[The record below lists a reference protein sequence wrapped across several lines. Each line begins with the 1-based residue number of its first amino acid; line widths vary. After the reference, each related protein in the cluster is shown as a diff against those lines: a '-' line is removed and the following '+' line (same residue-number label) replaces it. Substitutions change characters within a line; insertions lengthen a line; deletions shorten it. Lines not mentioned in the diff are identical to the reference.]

1 MPVAERARWP
11 VRAAALAV
19 ALGAVACS
27 PPPPAAVGTDS
38 SPPASSASSPSTSSG
53 TGGLPGPGGPG
64 APPTR
69 EQLARMAIDDA
80 PRSADGYRRAEWPH
94 WRDIDGDG
102 CDARQQALVAASR
115 TPAQVDVPCTV
126 VAGDW
131 VSAYDGKATSDPGD
145 LDVDHVV
152 PLEEAYRSGG
162 WAWSTDQRTRYAN
175 DQVDLWVVSAAS
187 NRSKGAKAPD
197 RWRPPDRS
205 SWCTYAKR
213 WVDIKVRWQLTATTA
228 ERDAL
233 GQMLDTCP

>member
-1 MPVAERARWP
+1 MADRRWHR
-11 VRAAALAV
+11 RAAALAL
-19 ALGAVACS
+19 ALAAVACTA
-27 PPPPAAVGTDS
+27 PTAGPPAA
-38 SPPASSASSPSTSSG
+38 SPPSTSTSTPTSAPTTAPG
-53 TGGLPGPGGPG
+53 PGGPGPGGPG
-64 APPTR
+64 APPAR
-69 EQLARMAIDDA
+69 EQLARMAVDDA
-80 PRSADGYRRAEWPH
+80 PRSADGYRRSEWPH

-115 TPAQVDVPCTV
+115 TPAQVDIPCTV
-126 VAGDW
+126 VTGDW
-131 VSAYDGKATSDPGD
+131 VSAYDGKTTTNPGD

-152 PLEEAYRSGG
+152 PLEEAHRSGG

-175 DQVDLWVVSAAS
+175 DQADLWVVSAAS

-205 SWCTYAKR
+205 SWCTYARR
-213 WVDIKVRWQLTATTA
+213 WIDIKVRWQLTATTA